1 MIRLTTVELRRLTAR
16 RLTAIGV
23 LGVLVITALLLVA
36 VWIDSKP
43 PSEAEQRASQEQFR
57 MAHEYW
63 EQHADED
70 RARCAEEWRKQP
82 DPKPALEEMCNF
94 TEPTIDQFGKP
105 RVVFA
110 ETMPELL
117 LGSSYL
123 LVFAAFLIG
132 ASFVGAEFS
141 TGSIGNWLTFEPRR
155 LRVYGSKLLA
165 AAIGFV
171 PVAVGI
177 LAILMLGT
185 YLIVDQLGVTSG
197 TTGKVWGD
205 LVATAARAVLLI
217 AVGAALGGVVGLLL
231 RHTAAAI
238 GVAMGYLVLIEG
250 VFAGFLNK
258 AQPWLVKL
266 NFDAFVRHDS
276 TYYLNECSTGSDGS
290 YLCSTIE
297 KTLSFEHGAW
307 YLGILAVVL
316 VLVGGA
322 VFYRRDVNA

>member
-1 MIRLTTVELRRLTAR
+1 VE
-16 RLTAIGV
+16 
-23 LGVLVITALLLVA
+23 
-36 VWIDSKP
+36 
-43 PSEAEQRASQEQFR
+43 
-57 MAHEYW
+57 
-63 EQHADED
+63 HADED
-70 RARCAEEWRKQP
+70 RARCQEDWQKQP
-82 DPKPALEEMCNF
+82 DPKPTLEEFCSYP
-94 TEPTIDQFGKP
+94 EPTIDQFGKP
-105 RVVFA
+105 RMVFA
-110 ETMPELL
+110 EAMPELL

-141 TGSIGNWLTFEPRR
+141 TGAIGNWLTFEPRR

-171 PVAVGI
+171 PVAVAV
-177 LAILMLGT
+177 LAIMLLGT
-185 YLIVDQLGVTSG
+185 YLIVAQLGDTSG

-205 LVATAARAVLLI
+205 LIAMGGRAILLI
-217 AVGAALGGVVGLLL
+217 AVGASLGGVVGLLL

-238 GVAMGYLVLIEG
+238 GVAMGYLVLVEG

-266 NFDAFVRHDS
+266 NFDAFVRHDT
-276 TYYLNECSTGSDGS
+276 TYYLNECSTGDDGNYMCTS
-290 YLCSTIE
+290 IE

-316 VLVGGA
+316 VLIGGA
-322 VFYRRDVNA
+322 VFYRRDVNS